1 VGGKEIVGDGRREGW
16 CGAVWCGVVWSEGR
30 WEGRS
35 GVVYF
40 VRLFEQLV

>member
-1 VGGKEIVGDGRREGW
+1 
-16 CGAVWCGVVWSEGR
+16 VVWSEGR

-40 VRLFEQLV
+40 VRLFKQLV